1 MNLNLRFEWLEIC
14 DKVRAVRADKRMAGV
29 YGNAI
34 RSFAVKLTS
43 IASVFALVPIVIRYI
58 NPSEYGIWI
67 TISSILAWV
76 NLFDVGLGN
85 GLRSKLTEANA
96 LGNERAKAVYFNTTM
111 GLIWCG
117 AVCVFIF
124 FLIGEHWIN
133 WGWIINSP
141 GVDKVE
147 LHNVVDLAMASL
159 LLQLVIKTVGVA
171 FIAIHKAWLNE
182 LMLMLANVG
191 SLIIIFILSQIH
203 DRGTL
208 WQVACIYSI
217 TPVVIM
223 TTFYIGSMQKY
234 SWMRPDFSAVQM
246 SCCRELVGTGI
257 KFFLLQVLGLV
268 VFATSNVV
276 IAQLSKPENVTI
288 YNVAYRYFS
297 PVNQLFLMISSP
309 LWGAYTDAIKREDHT
324 WAKSAFKRMG
334 LIFAWTSLFCVILL
348 LVSPIVYHLWV
359 GSLIHIP
366 WGISI
371 PVALY
376 FITCNLVNAATSFL
390 NGILALRLQ
399 LILATLI
406 AVLYIPF
413 TLLLNLQLGYSSVCW
428 SVFILNLLS
437 GIILYIQ
444 AKRLLY
450 GKASGIWA
458 K

>member
-1 MNLNLRFEWLEIC
+1 
-14 DKVRAVRADKRMAGV
+14 
-29 YGNAI
+29 
-34 RSFAVKLTS
+34 VKLTS

-124 FLIGEHWIN
+124 FLIGER
-133 WGWIINSP
+133 WIINSP

-223 TTFYIGSMQKY
+223 TTFYIGSMQKC
-234 SWMRPDFSAVQM
+234 SDVMLQ
-246 SCCRELVGTGI
+246 GT
-257 KFFLLQVLGLV
+257 
-268 VFATSNVV
+268 
-276 IAQLSKPENVTI
+276 
-288 YNVAYRYFS
+288 
-297 PVNQLFLMISSP
+297 
-309 LWGAYTDAIKREDHT
+309 
-324 WAKSAFKRMG
+324 
-334 LIFAWTSLFCVILL
+334 C
-348 LVSPIVYHLWV
+348 
-359 GSLIHIP
+359 
-366 WGISI
+366 
-371 PVALY
+371 
-376 FITCNLVNAATSFL
+376 
-390 NGILALRLQ
+390 
-399 LILATLI
+399 
-406 AVLYIPF
+406 
-413 TLLLNLQLGYSSVCW
+413 GY
-428 SVFILNLLS
+428 
-437 GIILYIQ
+437 GH
-444 AKRLLY
+444 
-450 GKASGIWA
+450 
-458 K
+458 